1 MTKFLGIMSAKG
13 GVGKTT
19 TALNLAISMAN
30 FNQRVLLIDG
40 NISTPHLGL
49 HLNFFNNI
57 NTLHNVLSGEKNI
70 FDVIYKHKSGLSLVL
85 GDVSLNN
92 NYNNNFTKIVRNLNG
107 LFDYVILDSPAGL
120 SQDNLNV
127 IEAIDKSII
136 VVNPDILSCTEGLR
150 LIKVLKSKGKEVIG
164 IILNKVSKDKGEMSK
179 ESIEAM
185 LGKKIL
191 LEIPEDK
198 IFKKMLS
205 EGKVLTHS
213 HPNHKISEKYRELSA
228 FLTGTEYKSKWKS
241 ITDYFKA

>member
-92 NYNNNFTKIVRNLNG
+92 NYNNNFTKIKFADENNRINFILNG
-107 LFDYVILDSPAGL
+107 KNKKFRCCWFF
-120 SQDNLNV
+120 
-127 IEAIDKSII
+127 II
-136 VVNPDILSCTEGLR
+136 
-150 LIKVLKSKGKEVIG
+150 
-164 IILNKVSKDKGEMSK
+164 
-179 ESIEAM
+179 
-185 LGKKIL
+185 
-191 LEIPEDK
+191 
-198 IFKKMLS
+198 
-205 EGKVLTHS
+205 
-213 HPNHKISEKYRELSA
+213 
-228 FLTGTEYKSKWKS
+228 
-241 ITDYFKA
+241 